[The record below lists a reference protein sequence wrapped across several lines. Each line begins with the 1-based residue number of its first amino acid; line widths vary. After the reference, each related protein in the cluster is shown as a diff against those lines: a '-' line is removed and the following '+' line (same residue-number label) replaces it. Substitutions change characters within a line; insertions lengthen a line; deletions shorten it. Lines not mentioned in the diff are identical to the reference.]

1 MSDKNKQPKQTTVKR
16 DDDAITSREL
26 TPEETE
32 RIHGGIGRGG
42 ASQVVSAGMDGGMD
56 GGMDD

>member
-32 RIHGGIGRGG
+32 RIRGG
-42 ASQVVSAGMDGGMD
+42 MGEDPGMATSQIVYAE
-56 GGMDD
+56 